1 VLEYN
6 CFGLV
11 KEVRTEQVRMATDI
25 ELLLLKDEGTLL
37 AEGGTGLGKSYAYT
51 VPALAHIIELANTS
65 GKSTE
70 MFRTVIATAK
80 KTLQSQL
87 FSDLPKLCE
96 TLGVPSSVKVVL
108 YKGLNNYA
116 CWKLAASVPEHE
128 RVAFNAFIETAS
140 KEGHPADITD
150 WPGARPMWW
159 DAVNLENCPLG
170 VGCEHYRDCR
180 PRVKDANIIITNQHL
195 LGLDL
200 SLFQPGWLFGPYNLL
215 VVDEAHHLAKAL
227 RDLLSSTL
235 RPEAV
240 AKASKHLLG
249 DPRLQDLILEIGG
262 GRLSA
267 SLLGNGIDSAYK
279 SLLGLTQITANAADL
294 THRYRAQDF
303 LPQFEDCH
311 RLLDSALTSLIPI
324 HDELVKNHGIV
335 KSLGVHDDHDA
346 GYYLAMLNRFNRVTK
361 PLISAKTFLEKH
373 IDPETVQQYITV
385 SSVAADD
392 VSLYMTPI
400 NIGPIMGPI
409 LEQLKHKVFVSATLS
424 LSGDFTYFKDD
435 LGLNNA
441 EGHVYGSPFDIA
453 RNVALY
459 LPPWDMP
466 QPAHGFSPERLL
478 WISRISEEIRQ
489 LCNLTKGGVFVLF
502 SATKDMDEVENHIGP
517 VLRADGLE
525 LIVQRGEV
533 TQHINSFRQIPNGV
547 LFGLK
552 SVWEGIDIVGDQL
565 RCVII
570 PKLPFP
576 NPNDPVIASRSELA
590 TAQGDNAFA
599 RVSLPAMFTDMRQG
613 TGRLIR
619 SATDKGIIA
628 ILDIRAWTGGSK
640 DHDKRLKRVI
650 ADPDH
655 KRLGYG
661 KDLLDILGFTT
672 LTNDFTRLGRWYMK
686 TFTALNTVNTVK
698 EGDPQNGT
706 SERE

>member
-1 VLEYN
+1 
-6 CFGLV
+6 
-11 KEVRTEQVRMATDI
+11 
-25 ELLLLKDEGTLL
+25 
-37 AEGGTGLGKSYAYT
+37 LGKSYAYT

-65 GKSTE
+65 GKSPE

-80 KTLQSQL
+80 KTLQAQL
-87 FSDLPKLCE
+87 FSDLPQLCE

-128 RVAFNAFIETAS
+128 RAAFNNFIETAS
-140 KEGHPADITD
+140 KNGHPADITD
-150 WPGARPMWW
+150 WSGPRPMWW

-235 RPEAV
+235 RPESIS
-240 AKASKHLLG
+240 KAAKHLLS

-267 SLLGNGIDSAYK
+267 SLLGNGIEDAYK
-279 SLLGLTQITANAADL
+279 SLLGLTQITANASDL
-294 THRYRAQDF
+294 THRYRAQEF

-311 RLLDSALTSLIPI
+311 RRLDTALTSLIPI

-361 PLISAKTFLEKH
+361 PLINAKTFLEKH

-385 SSVAADD
+385 SSVASDD

-424 LSGDFTYFKDD
+424 LNGDFTYFKDD
-435 LGLNNA
+435 LGLNAA
-441 EGHVYGSPFDIA
+441 EGHVYDSPFDIA

-478 WISRISEEIRQ
+478 WITQVSEEIRK
-489 LCNLTKGGVFVLF
+489 LCNLTEGGVFVLF
-502 SATKDMDEVENHIGP
+502 SAEKDMSEVESFIGP
-517 VLRADGLE
+517 VLQADGLD

-533 TQHINSFRQIPNGV
+533 TQHVNNFRQTPNGV

-552 SVWEGIDIVGDQL
+552 SVWE
-565 RCVII
+565 
-570 PKLPFP
+570 
-576 NPNDPVIASRSELA
+576 
-590 TAQGDNAFA
+590 
-599 RVSLPAMFTDMRQG
+599 
-613 TGRLIR
+613 
-619 SATDKGIIA
+619 
-628 ILDIRAWTGGSK
+628 
-640 DHDKRLKRVI
+640 
-650 ADPDH
+650 
-655 KRLGYG
+655 
-661 KDLLDILGFTT
+661 
-672 LTNDFTRLGRWYMK
+672 
-686 TFTALNTVNTVK
+686 
-698 EGDPQNGT
+698 
-706 SERE
+706 